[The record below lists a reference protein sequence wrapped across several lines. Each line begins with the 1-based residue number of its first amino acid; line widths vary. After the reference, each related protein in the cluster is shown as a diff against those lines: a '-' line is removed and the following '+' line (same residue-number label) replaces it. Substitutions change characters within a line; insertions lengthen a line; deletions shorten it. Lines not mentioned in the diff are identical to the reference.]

1 MTLKKTI
8 KKGGTNVGNIF
19 IQEDIF
25 ITASTK
31 LYDEIIKILNKEH
44 EHNIEKMKKFLAI
57 LSSPSNYIFDDIAD
71 VVRTYYLD
79 KKNFQS
85 KIRDNKDLFSF
96 HELWNK
102 EDTRKFITIDPTIIQ
117 IMIFDDEDMSNDIV
131 YSLKIIIRNQGK
143 ITLRYTTQLF
153 PQNSKI
159 DDNFEDLSNFN
170 KFNKSLGNE
179 YIDNNYNKELI
190 HFLKIYI
197 KFYNF
202 YKKCYTIKDIC
213 DDKKSNKRLIDYQL
227 KYISILGKAR
237 FGYTEVQKRTSLL
250 TDYIMSNLIFTSP
263 TYAFISG
270 GYKGFKTSKYG
281 ITRSGYEIAKK
292 YNRPILTIMCKEGM
306 HDAHEYSDAEL
317 IYGEHWGEDSI
328 ALSQLT
334 DGAIV
339 IAPFGGWTY
348 IECLTLLA
356 NKKIVV
362 IYNDLFNI
370 LNYEGEQLINSIE
383 LEKLIKKEREIH
395 HNLTDNEL
403 KELIK
408 KKAVNKTEN
417 KNFFMFTLTEQNNII
432 DYYINFYLILLN
444 ITKEIIKID
453 QVSLCLEYG
462 IKILMVLKSL
472 LPGKTHDSDIPDF
485 FISLINVFN
494 EIKTNIKYYINY
506 NLIDINNAY
515 KKFSTDEYQNKIPE
529 KCDGIWIKPAFNLID
544 CIEKTGGN
552 CKINNKKILDNINN
566 YKINM
571 DILKENPIFKNL
583 NNNIIFVFSDIMY
596 LTTYLNL
603 NLNTSSYQEKI
614 HTKINKLSSFT
625 IPGSRSSLDIL
636 SQENTRKYIEL
647 NRNIDGMFNT
657 EQGKIINE
665 NIIREKYSFM
675 LNESCNNYSS
685 IVEEIVTPPIYKGI
699 RKTMTLTDAL
709 KRVKTLKDIKTH
721 GSTLKDSLRRGNT
734 LKDMKII
741 GNTLTDMRRLR
752 NKLQPIGE
760 DMNERIKNLEKIEKE
775 MEKQR
780 KRNLLRRGKSSEI
793 IEMKSPRQRGK
804 SVRSVKN
811 AWEEE
816 IKTPQRQRRRSVRS
830 PKITLIES
838 VEELEKSS

>member
-19 IQEDIF
+19 IQKDIPINNF
-25 ITASTK
+25 TN
-31 LYDEIIKILNKEH
+31 LYDEIITILNNENQR
-44 EHNIEKMKKFLAI
+44 NIEKMKNFLAI

-71 VVRTYYLD
+71 IVRNYD
-79 KKNFQS
+79 HVNKNFQS
-85 KIRDNKDLFSF
+85 KIRNNKDLFTF
-96 HELWNK
+96 HNLFIK
-102 EDTRKFITIDPTIIQ
+102 EDPRKFITIDPTIIQ
-117 IMIFDDEDMSNDIV
+117 IMIFDDKDISNDIV
-131 YSLKIIIRNQGK
+131 YSLKIIIRNQSK

-153 PQNSKI
+153 PENSKI

-179 YIDNNYNKELI
+179 YIDNNYNKQLI

-202 YKKCYTIKDIC
+202 YKKCYTIQDIS
-213 DDKKSNKRLIDYQL
+213 DKKKSNKRLIDYQL

-237 FGYTEVQKRTSLL
+237 FGYTEVQQRTSIL

-270 GYKGFKTSKYG
+270 GYKGFKSSKYG

-306 HDAHEYSDAEL
+306 HDAHQYSDAEL

-362 IYNDLFNI
+362 IYNDFFNI
-370 LNYEGEQLINSIE
+370 LNYKKEQDINSSE
-383 LEKLIKKEREIH
+383 LKKLIENERKIH
-395 HNLTDNEL
+395 HNLTDSEL
-403 KELIK
+403 EELIK
-408 KKAVNKTEN
+408 KKVVNKTEN
-417 KNFFMFTLTEQNNII
+417 KNFFLFNLTEQNIII

-444 ITKEIIKID
+444 ITKEIINIED
-453 QVSLCLEYG
+453 FSSCLQYG
-462 IKILMVLKSL
+462 IKILMLLKTF
-472 LPGKTHDSDIPDF
+472 LPGKTNKSVLPDF

-494 EIKTNIKYYINY
+494 EIKTNIKNY
-506 NLIDINNAY
+506 MRNFYFIDINDAY
-515 KKFSTDEYQNKIPE
+515 KNFSTDEYQNEIPE
-529 KCDGIWIKPAFNLID
+529 NCDGIWIKPAFNLID

-552 CKINNKKILDNINN
+552 CTIKNDVIIEYIKIYNIN
-566 YKINM
+566 M
-571 DILKENPIFKNL
+571 EILKENLIFKNL

-596 LTTYLNL
+596 LTRYLNL
-603 NLNTSSYQEKI
+603 NLNTSSYQKKI

-625 IPGSRSSLDIL
+625 IPGSRSTLDLL
-636 SQENTRKYIEL
+636 SQESTRKYIDL
-647 NRNIDGMFNT
+647 DRSIDGMFNT
-657 EQGKIINE
+657 EKGQIIND

-675 LNESCNNYSS
+675 FIESCNNYSS

-699 RKTMTLTDAL
+699 GKTKTLTDAL
-709 KRVKTLKDIKTH
+709 RRVKTLKDIKTH
-721 GSTLKDSLRRGNT
+721 GSTLKESLRRGNT
-734 LKDMKII
+734 LKDMKNI

-760 DMNERIKNLEKIEKE
+760 DMNERIKSLEMIERE

-780 KRNLLRRGKSSEI
+780 QRTLLRRGKSSES
-793 IEMKSPRQRGK
+793 IEMKSPRQR
-804 SVRSVKN
+804 
-811 AWEEE
+811 
-816 IKTPQRQRRRSVRS
+816 RSVRN
-830 PKITLIES
+830 PKIPLIES
-838 VEELEKSS
+838 VGEL

>member
-8 KKGGTNVGNIF
+8 KKGGTNIGNIF
-19 IQEDIF
+19 IQKDIP
-25 ITASTK
+25 INSYTK
-31 LYDEIIKILNKEH
+31 LYDEIIKILNKESQ
-44 EHNIEKMKKFLAI
+44 HNIEKMKNFLSI
-57 LSSPSNYIFDDIAD
+57 LSKPSNYIFDDIAD
-71 VVRTYYLD
+71 VVRNYDYVN
-79 KKNFQS
+79 KNFQS
-85 KIRDNKDLFSF
+85 KIRNDKDLFTF
-96 HELWNK
+96 HNLSIK
-102 EDTRKFITIDPTIIQ
+102 EDPRKFITIDPTIIQ
-117 IMIFDDEDMSNDIV
+117 IMIFDDKDISNDIV
-131 YSLKIIIRNQGK
+131 YSLKIIIRNQSK

-153 PQNSKI
+153 PENSKI

-179 YIDNNYNKELI
+179 YIDNNYNKQLI

-202 YKKCYTIKDIC
+202 YKKCYTIQDIC
-213 DDKKSNKRLIDYQL
+213 DKKKSNKRLIDYQL

-237 FGYTEVQKRTSLL
+237 FTYLEVQQRTSLL

-281 ITRSGYEIAKK
+281 LTRSGYEISKK
-292 YNRPILTIMCKEGM
+292 YTRPILTIMCKEGM
-306 HDAHEYSDAEL
+306 HDAHQYSDAEL

-362 IYNDLFNI
+362 IYNDFFNI
-370 LNYEGEQLINSIE
+370 LNYKKEQDIKSSE
-383 LEKLIKKEREIH
+383 LKKLIENERKIH
-395 HNLTDNEL
+395 HNLSESEL
-403 KELIK
+403 EELIK
-408 KKAVNKTEN
+408 KRVVNKTEN
-417 KNFFMFTLTEQNNII
+417 KNFFMFNLTEQNNII

-444 ITKEIIKID
+444 ITKEIINIEHF
-453 QVSLCLEYG
+453 SSCLQYG
-462 IKILMVLKSL
+462 IKILMLLKTF
-472 LPGKTHDSDIPDF
+472 LPGKTHDSVLPDI

-494 EIKTNIKYYINY
+494 EIKTNIKNYISY
-506 NLIDINNAY
+506 NLIDINDAY
-515 KKFSTDEYQNKIPE
+515 KKISTDEYQNEIPE
-529 KCDGIWIKPAFNLID
+529 NCDGIWIKPAFNLID

-552 CKINNKKILDNINN
+552 CTIKNDDIIDYIKKYNIN
-566 YKINM
+566 M
-571 DILKENPIFKNL
+571 EILKENLIFKNL

-596 LTTYLNL
+596 LTRYLNL

-614 HTKINKLSSFT
+614 HKKINKLSSFT
-625 IPGSRSSLDIL
+625 IPGSRSTLDLL
-636 SQENTRKYIEL
+636 SQESTRKYIDL
-647 NRNIDGMFNT
+647 DRSIDGMFNT
-657 EQGKIINE
+657 EQGQIIND

-699 RKTMTLTDAL
+699 GKTKTLTDAL
-709 KRVKTLKDIKTH
+709 RRVKTLKDIKTH
-721 GSTLKDSLRRGNT
+721 GSTLKESLRRGNT

-760 DMNERIKNLEKIEKE
+760 DMNERIKSLEKIERE

-780 KRNLLRRGKSSEI
+780 KIKLLRRGKSSES
-793 IEMKSPRQRGK
+793 IEMIPPRLRGE
-804 SVRSVKN
+804 SAKN

-816 IKTPQRQRRRSVRS
+816 NKTPQRQRRSVRS
-830 PKITLIES
+830 SKITSFEPFDDN
-838 VEELEKSS
+838 